1 MPLRIILLSRNMLSF
16 RRVQGNLGL
25 VGKPHQ
31 QHHQKGLICMIEFGR
46 TYRDMVTG
54 FEGVCTG
61 MIEWISGCKQYILSP
76 RAEHAFKKEASSTF
90 FEKQLEEVDAGISD
104 KVEAPVIGE
113 ALYFGKECIDKVT
126 RVKGMCIGRYIWL
139 FNCDQYVLEYQ
150 PKDDSRET
158 KYNVLDEGRVELVIA
173 PTREVKPE
181 EVKSTR
187 SGGVFLDYPQADTI
201 L

>member
-1 MPLRIILLSRNMLSF
+1 
-16 RRVQGNLGL
+16 
-25 VGKPHQ
+25 
-31 QHHQKGLICMIEFGR
+31 MIEFGK

-54 FEGVCTG
+54 FEGICTG
-61 MIEWISGCKQYILSP
+61 MVEWLYGCKQFILSP
-76 RAEHAFKKEASSTF
+76 KAENASKKESSSF
-90 FEKQLEEVDAGISD
+90 FYERQLEYLDDGISD
-104 KVEAPVIGE
+104 KVEAPVVE
-113 ALYFGKECIDKVT
+113 EPRFFGKECIDKVSQ
-126 RVKGMCIGRYIWL
+126 VNGVCIGRYIWL